1 MNIQKQKYV
10 TSPYFQH
17 CDNRPFENAWS
28 IFPGDEPIRLND
40 EELSL
45 LRFCTKPI
53 YYNQLLN
60 VFSQESITKMIG
72 YHFLTKYETAW
83 HLNRL
88 QSVEIETSKYC
99 NWRCSFCPNKDNQN
113 LQQKIMANQL
123 FLEILQKI
131 QDFGSVNYVTLNTY
145 NEPVLDP
152 LFLERIQYLKKF
164 NLKLILYTNGSALT
178 NEMIQELKQSGCLQ
192 EIWFNVPSLQ
202 PERFKEITGYSH
214 FNKVIAVVN
223 KAIEAGLNVN
233 FSIQG
238 QTNERQKTL
247 TCIREKYQ
255 EQIKHP
261 IISWPT
267 HDRAG
272 NLKGEFNQ
280 NIHIKQNRLF
290 GCNAVISQLHINMCG
305 DAFLCCNDYFQKH
318 KFGNIQDASLFDLL
332 NSENAI
338 FLRKQVYG
346 NTQAPDDLLCR
357 HCIEMKRQM
366 VLLKLIGGK

>member
-1 MNIQKQKYV
+1 
-10 TSPYFQH
+10 
-17 CDNRPFENAWS
+17 
-28 IFPGDEPIRLND
+28 
-40 EELSL
+40 
-45 LRFCTKPI
+45 
-53 YYNQLLN
+53 
-60 VFSQESITKMIG
+60 
-72 YHFLTKYETAW
+72 
-83 HLNRL
+83 
-88 QSVEIETSKYC
+88 
-99 NWRCSFCPNKDNQN
+99 
-113 LQQKIMANQL
+113 MANQL